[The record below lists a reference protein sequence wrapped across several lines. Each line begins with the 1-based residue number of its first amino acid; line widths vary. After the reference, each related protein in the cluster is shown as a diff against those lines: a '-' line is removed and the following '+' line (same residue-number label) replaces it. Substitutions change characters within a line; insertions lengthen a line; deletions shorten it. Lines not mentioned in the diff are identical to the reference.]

1 MRRRAIRVLW
11 GFNRLIVRLLF
22 DVRATGL
29 EHMPAP
35 PFQLVANH
43 HNGFDPMLV
52 MSITPV
58 DPRITWFGPREA
70 DFSRGFKNRVMAYF
84 GGMIPYNP
92 EKTTLTSAVRA
103 VRRVFEAD
111 GVLGI
116 FAEGRIGFR
125 ESEMPFEEGAAAFAA
140 MSAVPVVPCAIVGS
154 TDLWFRRRV
163 EVRFGYR
170 DGRRPRAR
178 GPSRTRGPNPRGD
191 PGAASRHRA
200 PPSAAAAAGIP
211 HEPAER
217 PGGRRPTVQRRAVAS
232 ALDAPFIWTLFV
244 VFAVGGFVMIAA
256 YWLDVQDRPD
266 LDARGRIAWSAA
278 VIAFPISI
286 PVYAFAGGPNWP
298 LAPHRGAWCRGSRCS
313 CSAHSSSASSA
324 SR

>member
-1 MRRRAIRVLW
+1 MDPAGERARRTGPRELSVALTTRYRVLW
-11 GFNRLIVRLLF
+11 GVSRLVMRLLF

-29 EHMPAP
+29 EHLPPP

-70 DFSRGFKNRVMAYF
+70 DFSRGFKNRVMAFF

-125 ESEMPFEEGAAAFAA
+125 ESELLPFEEGAAAFAA

-163 EVRFGYR
+163 DVRFG
-170 DGRRPRAR
+170 
-178 GPSRTRGPNPRGD
+178 
-191 PGAASRHRA
+191 
-200 PPSAAAAAGIP
+200 
-211 HEPAER
+211 PA
-217 PGGRRPTVQRRAVAS
+217 
-232 ALDAPFIWTLFV
+232 
-244 VFAVGGFVMIAA
+244 IAT
-256 YWLDVQDRPD
+256 D
-266 LDARGRIAWSAA
+266 DARGREARAALEVRIREAIQALLPETEPRLPRRRPLQFLTNLLNGPEDVARRTSA
-278 VIAFPISI
+278 
-286 PVYAFAGGPNWP
+286 GQ
-298 LAPHRGAWCRGSRCS
+298 
-313 CSAHSSSASSA
+313 
-324 SR
+324 